1 MSCTAIFKENSV
13 VEMVKNMTS
22 FQLLNEISTHAAKN
36 FMNYLITNHPEIK
49 KSNKNFMKFE
59 INLVDAQTVNLW
71 TRI

>member
-1 MSCTAIFKENSV
+1 MSCTAIIKENSV

-22 FQLLNEISTHAAKN
+22 FQLLNEIGIHTAKN
-36 FMNYLITNHPEIK
+36 FMNYLKTNHPEIK

-71 TRI
+71 IRI